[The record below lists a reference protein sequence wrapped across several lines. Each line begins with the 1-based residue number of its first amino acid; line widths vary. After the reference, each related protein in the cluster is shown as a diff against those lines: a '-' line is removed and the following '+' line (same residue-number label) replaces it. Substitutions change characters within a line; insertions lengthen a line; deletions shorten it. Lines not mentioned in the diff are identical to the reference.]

1 MNKVQNFLQTAGD
14 VLERELRPLLVGECH
29 MSLIVRTPGHPEQ
42 TIFVSGDPDFD
53 EVVKTLEFLR
63 TVPTVTKEELEPKP

>member
-42 TIFVSGDPDFD
+42 TIFVSGDPDFE
-53 EVVKTLEFLR
+53 EVVKTVEYLR
-63 TVPTVTKEELEPKP
+63 GIPMLTKDDLEPKA

>member
-42 TIFVSGDPDFD
+42 TIFVSGDPDFE
-53 EVVKTLEFLR
+53 EVVKTVEYLR
-63 TVPTVTKEELEPKP
+63 GIPMLAKDELEPKS